1 MRKRGLLSPDWADTA
16 AMIFSGRAN
25 AAVMNVESHADES
38 IAGYFW
44 LLDDQGVVTVR
55 PVRCH
60 TAESWPLS
68 ENSPHRLRK
77 TLGRTSAQVL
87 RKTLTIRFRRQQ
99 ICSALF
105 GYGRIGSRE
114 LMTTSDQWL
123 LPRTQQC

>member
-1 MRKRGLLSPDWADTA
+1 MRKRGLLLPDWADTA

-44 LLDDQGVVTVR
+44 LLDDEGVVTVR

-87 RKTLTIRFRRQQ
+87 RKTLTMRFRRQL

-105 GYGRIGSRE
+105 GSGRIVSRE
-114 LMTTSDQWL
+114 LMTTSEQWL